1 MLVTRP
7 ESGDPVGKWYAKW
20 RMSVRI
26 LRCLDAEYSE
36 RRIQTMPVVPVE
48 RTVNE
53 LEKRLSKNVSEQNKV
68 CDLIAKLEKRV
79 KALEERVTKNTT
91 DQNRVNQ
98 RAHDEIAKLD
108 RRVKRLE

>member
-1 MLVTRP
+1 
-7 ESGDPVGKWYAKW
+7 
-20 RMSVRI
+20 
-26 LRCLDAEYSE
+26 
-36 RRIQTMPVVPVE
+36 MPVIPVE
-48 RTVNE
+48 RAVTD

-68 CDLIAKLEKRV
+68 CDTLAKLEKRV

-108 RRVKRLE
+108 RRIKRLE